1 MKIIE
6 NVLPVEQADF
16 LEEMLMSKT
25 VQWSYIRDSSGTIPD
40 GERQFPSFS
49 RPVVNMSEP
58 HNKFPDREMWI
69 RLDFPTETICKKAGL
84 DVCSLSRI
92 RLGMHVPD
100 QSWTSY
106 HGPHRDQPGPHTV
119 VLYYVND
126 SDGDTYFFDDDEQV
140 IDRITPKKNTMVV
153 FDGLTLHASSY
164 PTKGQ
169 RITIN
174 YNFN

>member
-6 NVLPVEQADF
+6 DVLPQEQADF
-16 LEEMLMSKT
+16 LEEMLTSKST
-25 VQWSYIRDSSGTIPD
+25 KWSYIPDSSGNIAD
-40 GERQFPSFS
+40 DERQFPSFS
-49 RPVVNMSEP
+49 IPVMNLSDRLQVA
-58 HNKFPDREMWI
+58 DREMWI
-69 RLDFPTETICKKAGL
+69 RLDCPNETICKKAG
-84 DVCSLSRI
+84 VNVSSMNRI

-100 QSWTSY
+100 PSWTSH
-106 HGPHRDQPGPHTV
+106 HGPHTDQHMPHTV

-126 SDGDTYFFDDDEQV
+126 SDGDTYFFDDDKQV

-153 FDGLTLHASSY
+153 FDGHTVHASSY

-174 YNFN
+174 FNFSK